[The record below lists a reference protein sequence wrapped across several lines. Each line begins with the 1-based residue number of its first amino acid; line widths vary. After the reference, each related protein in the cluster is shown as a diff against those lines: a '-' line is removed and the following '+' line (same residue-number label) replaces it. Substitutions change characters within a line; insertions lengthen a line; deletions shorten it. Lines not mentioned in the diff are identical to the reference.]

1 VADQYQQPEEV
12 LWVHDS
18 AMPESP
24 GRHRFWPLEHSL
36 LQTQRPLPS
45 GWVRQVDA
53 IPQLE
58 ALPYSR
64 QGSSSVSPQD
74 RMLMGSVVSSGLQT
88 FWPEVH
94 SLTQGAMQVF
104 DLPQTGL
111 PGVLQSRSDRQ
122 STQRRLPAASQ
133 TWGQEQWLLS
143 RQA

>member
-1 VADQYQQPEEV
+1 VEDQYQQPEV
-12 LWVHDS
+12 LLWVHHSVTVGSS
-18 AMPESP
+18 A
-24 GRHRFWPLEHSL
+24 RHRFCPLVHSL
-36 LQTQRPLPS
+36 VQTQRPLPS
-45 GWVRQVDA
+45 DWVRQVDA
-53 IPQLE
+53 VPQWE

-64 QGSSSVSPQD
+64 QGSSSWSPQD
-74 RMLMGSVVSSGLQT
+74 RMLMGSVVSSGLQI

-111 PGVLQSRSDRQ
+111 PGVLQSRSDRH

-143 RQA
+143 RHA